1 MKLPDDVEKS
11 VEDLAKNVA
20 KHKMAAS
27 IEIMEPKKGKKS
39 KKDKDH
45 SPEKHDEYNKLMD
58 GVMDLI
64 DNWDPKTDEGKEYLK
79 DLEKLHDKVMPEG
92 DSEEEEY

>member
-27 IEIMEPKKGKKS
+27 IEIMEPKKGKKG

-45 SPEKHDEYNKLMD
+45 SPEKHDEYNELMD

>member
-27 IEIMEPKKGKKS
+27 IEIMEPKKGKK
-39 KKDKDH
+39 DKDH
-45 SPEKHDEYNKLMD
+45 GPEKHEEYNTLMD
-58 GVMDLI
+58 GVMELI
-64 DNWDPKTDEGKEYLK
+64 ENWDPKTDEGREYLK
-79 DLEKLHDKVMPEG
+79 DLEDLHDKVMPEG
-92 DSEEEEY
+92 SYHEEEEY